1 MCSILYVPMAEPLP
15 TERLRLTPRS
25 AVLAVAMFGAT
36 LALLRVVAASER
48 VLGWMLVAGAA
59 AGLLHPLVGRLERRL
74 PHGIAVAVVFVGS
87 VLCLGV
93 IGYGTVDGIVREMR
107 HLQEVAPREAAR
119 LEREGPLSEAAHDA
133 HLADRV
139 ERLVEDIP
147 ERLRGGTPGEAVRA
161 AATRAVAFL
170 ATGVLTLFL
179 LLHGPRIARAGL
191 QQVHDPQR
199 RARVEHVAVR
209 VFHRGFGYARGAIAM
224 SALAGLMGYAVASL
238 ADVPG
243 PAPLGLWVAMWDLV
257 PIVGA
262 VIGGLPIVLL
272 AAAVS
277 PERAL
282 VIGVVFLAYEALETF
297 VLQRWVER
305 RSVRVG
311 PFLTVAAGVVGLEL
325 YGIGGALVMLL
336 LVTLAVA
343 TVEEMAPT

>member
-1 MCSILYVPMAEPLP
+1 MAEPLP

-36 LALLRVVAASER
+36 LALLRVIAASQR

-59 AGLLHPLVGRLERRL
+59 AGLLHPLVTRLERRL
-74 PHGIAVAVVFVGS
+74 PHGVAVAVVFVGA
-87 VLCLGV
+87 VVCLGV
-93 IGYGTVDGIVREMR
+93 IVYGTVDGVVREMR
-107 HLQEVAPREAAR
+107 HLQSAAPRHAAR
-119 LEREGPLSEAAHDA
+119 LEREGPFQEVAHDA

-139 ERLVEDIP
+139 ERLVEDVP

-170 ATGVLTLFL
+170 ATGVFTLFL
-179 LLHGPRIARAGL
+179 LLHGPRMARAGL
-191 QQVHDPQR
+191 QQVHDPAR
-199 RARVEHVAVR
+199 RARVEHLAVR

-224 SALAGLMGYAVASL
+224 SALAGLVAYGAASV

-257 PIVGA
+257 PVVGA
-262 VIGGLPIVLL
+262 VVGALPIVLL

-277 PERAL
+277 PERAMAL
-282 VIGVVFLAYEALETF
+282 AVLFLAYQVVETF

-343 TVEEMAPT
+343 AVEEVAPG